1 MRHLLYPLFGVT
13 VIAVYTYTAVMG
25 IDPFATSTERR
36 SMPPEARSQPAGPG
50 AAVFWY
56 GGMHGGK

>member
-1 MRHLLYPLFGVT
+1 MRHLFYPLVGAT
-13 VIAVYTYTAVMG
+13 VIAVYTYTAAMG
-25 IDPFATSTERR
+25 IDPFASSTETR
-36 SMPPEARSQPAGPG
+36 SMPPEVRAAPSGPG

>member
-1 MRHLLYPLFGVT
+1 MRHLLYPLFGAT
-13 VIAVYTYTAVMG
+13 VIAVYTYTAAMG
-25 IDPFATSTERR
+25 IDPFASSTERR
-36 SMPPEARSQPAGPG
+36 TMPPEVRAQPAGPG

>member
-1 MRHLLYPLFGVT
+1 VRHLLYPLFGAT
-13 VIAVYTYTAVMG
+13 IIAVYAYTASMG
-25 IDPFATSTERR
+25 IDPFAASTERR
-36 SMPPEARSQPAGPG
+36 SMPPEVRAQPSGPG